1 MQLAIPFPGAHGGK
15 RTGAG
20 RKRSPKWR
28 RRVPHR
34 RRPVHRKSYPLH
46 VTLRARYGLPPF
58 REQALFQGI
67 LDALRRASRGEFR
80 VLHFSVQTNRL
91 HLILEAHDSI
101 RRSRGMQ
108 GLAIRVARR
117 VNKILRNRGEVWR
130 ERYHAH
136 TLRTPREVR
145 NAIVYVLMNAKR
157 HGRPVTGLDRFSSG
171 RWFDGI
177 LGHRRA
183 EENTPVASPRSWL
196 AGVGWR
202 RHGLIGVHESPK

>member
-1 MQLAIPFPGAHGGK
+1 
-15 RTGAG
+15 
-20 RKRSPKWR
+20 
-28 RRVPHR
+28 VPHR
-34 RRPVHRKSYPLH
+34 TRPVHRKSYPLH

-67 LDALRRASRGEFR
+67 RDALQRASRGEFR
-80 VLHFSVQTNRL
+80 VLHFSVQTNHL
-91 HLILEAHDSI
+91 HLIVEAQDSVW
-101 RRSRGMQ
+101 RSRGMQ

-157 HGRPVTGLDRFSSG
+157 HGRAVSGLDRFSSAK
-171 RWFDGI
+171 WFDGI
-177 LGHRRA
+177 VGHRA
-183 EENTPVASPRSWL
+183 ENEENTPVASPRTWL

-202 RHGLIGVHESPK
+202 RHGLIGVHESPKI